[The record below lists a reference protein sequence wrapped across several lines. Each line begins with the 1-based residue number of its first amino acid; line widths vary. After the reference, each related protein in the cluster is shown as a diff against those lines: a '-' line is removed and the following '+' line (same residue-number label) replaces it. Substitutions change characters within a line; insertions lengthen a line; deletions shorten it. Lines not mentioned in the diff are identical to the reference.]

1 MLKGQSLCKRIM
13 VKVKV
18 VMTLLDCMFSVVQC
32 AEHVLVWQQPYVN
45 VFKHFNVQSWKKCS
59 KEGEVT
65 ALMVTK
71 IFYFHVFMYLIIPS
85 SVKGFLA
92 TDVHVVC

>member
-1 MLKGQSLCKRIM
+1 MM
-13 VKVKV
+13 
-18 VMTLLDCMFSVVQC
+18 LLDSMFIIFQC

-65 ALMVTK
+65 ALMVTRQST
-71 IFYFHVFMYLIIPS
+71 F
-85 SVKGFLA
+85 SV
-92 TDVHVVC
+92 